1 MLENQKILLI
11 VGGGIAA
18 YKSLELIRLLGREG
32 ASVQPV
38 LTSAGKEFVTALSLA
53 SLSGN
58 QVYEDLFSLTD
69 ETEMGHIQ
77 LSRQADLLV
86 VAPATADLMA
96 KMATG
101 LAGDLATTLL
111 LATDKPVLIA
121 PAMNVRMWEHPAT
134 QRNLATLAA
143 DGIHIVGP
151 TEGDMAC
158 GEFGMG
164 RMSEPAD
171 ILAAISAIK
180 SGVTQSKTGKP
191 LEGVRAV
198 VTSGPTQEP
207 LDPVRYIGNR
217 SSGKQG
223 HAIAAALVAAGAE
236 TVLITGPSAEPDPIG
251 ATIIHV
257 DTTAEMLAASET
269 AMPADVFVGAAAVA
283 DWRVRDVAASKI
295 KKGEADEMEISFIKN
310 PDIVATIGNR
320 KKARPALVIGFA
332 AETDNVIEYAKK
344 KRIQKGCDWIL
355 ANDVS
360 ADAAGR
366 SKVFG
371 KTENKVH
378 LINGSSVEDWPNL
391 AKSEVAARLVDH
403 IAAHL
408 GGR

>member
-58 QVYEDLFSLTD
+58 QVYEDLFSLSD

-77 LSRQADLLV
+77 LSRQADLVV

-134 QRNLATLAA
+134 QRNLATLEA

-171 ILAAISAIK
+171 ILAAISAIN
-180 SGVTQSKTGKP
+180 SEVTQSKAGKP

-198 VTSGPTQEP
+198 VTSGPTQEAV
-207 LDPVRYIGNR
+207 DPVRYIGNR

-295 KKGEADEMEISFIKN
+295 KKGEADEMEISFVKN

-371 KTENKVH
+371 KADNKVH

-391 AKSEVAARLVDH
+391 AKSEVAKRLVDH
-403 IAAHL
+403 IATHL